1 MSRSCLPLLLLPFVA
16 GMLAAIPAGAQW
28 RSTPIAEAQPVS
40 TETSEA
46 PQPRETRAWVSAG
59 IGFASRGPAGH
70 IAGTYQRGGNLLS
83 ARAAGPVAVFGD
95 ELWDVGLLYGRGLIS
110 GLVQASVNAG
120 VGLVGGRTREGIH
133 DEGEALPTTFGVPI
147 AVELFFR
154 PAPVIGLGLYGFGNV
169 NREESFAGITAAV
182 QLGRLR

>member
-16 GMLAAIPAGAQW
+16 GMLAATPAGAQW
-28 RSTPIAEAQPVS
+28 RAAPIAEAQPVF

-46 PQPRETRAWVSAG
+46 LQPRPTRAWVSAG

-70 IAGTYQRGGNLLS
+70 IAGTYQLGGNLLS
-83 ARAAGPVAVFGD
+83 ARAAGTIAVFGD
-95 ELWDVGLLYGRGLIS
+95 ELWDVGLLYGRALVS
-110 GLVQASVNAG
+110 GLVHASAGAG

-133 DEGEALPTTFGVPI
+133 DDGEALPTTFGVPI

-154 PAPVIGLGLYGFGNV
+154 PAPVIGLGVYGFGNV
-169 NREESFAGITAAV
+169 NQEESFAGVTAAV